1 MSNFGPFRFAIGLLT
16 LVVFGVLAAPRPASA
31 GNVTVTLNAGPLTV
45 IEGNS
50 ITLIWTITNNTGAT
64 IFGPNGGTLSGSFF
78 QNSFSPTGD
87 VLDALTLASISDSC
101 NITSLNAGGSCTFSK
116 TFSTTSITGD
126 KENSDSGFQQFN
138 LGVDYVC
145 PNCVGDTDPVNLSG
159 QFNSVSSTSQVTVA
173 DTPEPSS
180 LLLLAT
186 GLLGLGL
193 FVRRLTI
200 S

>member
-78 QNSFSPTGD
+78 QNSFSPT
-87 VLDALTLASISDSC
+87 
-101 NITSLNAGGSCTFSK
+101 
-116 TFSTTSITGD
+116 
-126 KENSDSGFQQFN
+126 
-138 LGVDYVC
+138 
-145 PNCVGDTDPVNLSG
+145 
-159 QFNSVSSTSQVTVA
+159 
-173 DTPEPSS
+173 
-180 LLLLAT
+180 
-186 GLLGLGL
+186 
-193 FVRRLTI
+193 
-200 S
+200 